1 MKKITGKVALV
12 TGSTAGLGRELALQL
27 CRKGA
32 RVVLNGR
39 DRERLGEAELFI
51 RSEGFDPFSVVGDV
65 RLPEDCRMM
74 VEQIKEK
81 FGRIDLVICNAGLGS
96 GGLFSETVPEAF
108 RAVFE
113 INTLGSIYM
122 ARYSIPG
129 LQESRGSLV
138 FISSIAGLT
147 GIPFTS
153 AYSSS
158 KMALTAIAK
167 ALRIELAG
175 KGIHVG
181 LVYAGFLRNRADKRV
196 MGPEGKLQ
204 PTGKRDKIRL
214 QSMEDAG
221 RKILRL
227 IIRRERMIVLSR
239 VGKLLYWSERL
250 FPWLVRWFLIR
261 SMTRARET
269 YEPHGVSQN
278 PR

>member
-39 DRERLGEAELFI
+39 DREGLREVEQSF
-51 RSEGFDPFSVVGDV
+51 RSEGFDPFGVAGDV

-74 VEQIKEK
+74 VEKVKEK

-96 GGLFSETVPEAF
+96 GGLFAETVPDAF

-113 INTLGSIYM
+113 VNTLGSIYM
-122 ARYSIPG
+122 ARYSIPC

-167 ALRIELAG
+167 ALRIELAD

-181 LVYAGFLRNRADKRV
+181 VVYAGFLKNRADKRV

-204 PTGKRDKIRL
+204 PTGKRDSIRL

-227 IIRRERMIVLSR
+227 IDKRKKMQVLSR
-239 VGKLLYWSERL
+239 IGKLLYWTERL

-261 SMTRARET
+261 SMKRARET
-269 YEPHGVSQN
+269 YEPPGVSQN
-278 PR
+278 QR